1 MVIFYFVLLKL
12 TDYTLHVIFTAKTL
26 TTVFYVPNPNFFR
39 LVSILLIIYVAF
51 SYVANRFLL
60 DLFQKEKL
68 KALIYSLL
76 ADMLLIPFQIWIMIV
91 FNNKFEQ
98 GRIVQLT
105 SLYNAALIT
114 ALFIIKNVI
123 AFRLLNR
130 AQK

>member
-1 MVIFYFVLLKL
+1 
-12 TDYTLHVIFTAKTL
+12 
-26 TTVFYVPNPNFFR
+26 VFYVPNPNFFR